1 MPGAHLSHTELQLK
15 KAWDARRHGQHPLLT
30 AISVN
35 AETGPGLRG
44 IKQIRLDL
52 SYPVT
57 FLSGQ
62 NGTGKST
69 LLALAALAYHGFPG
83 HEAAS
88 AKRWGGGTGAEFT
101 YYTFQDFF
109 FRGPGDADVAG
120 AQIGWEYSDG
130 TSLSI
135 TKRSDKWMHYERRPR
150 RPVEFIGL
158 ARAVP
163 AMELP
168 NLRNHFGLV
177 AGAAP
182 AATPLTAQAREL
194 VERVLARQ
202 YPDAELVTG
211 RKHSIRRTGGAAAC
225 TSFNMGAGE
234 DGLIA
239 MLIRLVSLPRGSLVI
254 IEEIE
259 TGLHPAAQQ
268 RFASAL
274 IDLAR
279 ERQLQ
284 IVGSTHSH
292 HVLDFVPREARV
304 LVLREG
310 GRHRLLPS
318 PSTQLALSE
327 MAEVAGRE
335 LLVICED
342 EFAARLITH
351 ALPKAVRRRVDI
363 RSCGSKSELMG
374 HARSYAR
381 LVDHGRCIVVWDG
394 DVSNGEAEGFVRAAA
409 LRLPSDEIDGRIS
422 WTRLPGDDCPEKWAL
437 EAGLRGLDV
446 IRRCFGLDSV
456 DEAESLLRRCEDG
469 DPHRIPRQLASLTSV
484 TEEMAA
490 IHLVTCAVDV
500 QGNELAGAV
509 NAIAQRLA

>member
-15 KAWDARRHGQHPLLT
+15 RAWDARRHGQHPLLT
-30 AISVN
+30 AITVN

-44 IKQIRLDL
+44 IKHVRLDL

-62 NGTGKST
+62 NGSGKST
-69 LLALAALAYHGFPG
+69 LLALAALAYHGFAG
-83 HEAAS
+83 HQAAS
-88 AKRWGGGTGAEFT
+88 ARRWTGEAGQEFS

-109 FRGPGDADVAG
+109 FRGPGDEDVAG
-120 AQIGWEYSDG
+120 AQISWEYSDN
-130 TSLSI
+130 SRLSI

-177 AGAAP
+177 AGAAA
-182 AATPLTAQAREL
+182 AATPLSERAREL

-202 YPDAELVTG
+202 YPQAELVTG

-239 MLIRLVSLPRGSLVI
+239 MLVRLVGLPMGSLVI

-268 RFASAL
+268 RFAAAL
-274 IDLAR
+274 IELAR

-284 IVGSTHSH
+284 IIGSTHSH

-327 MAEVAGRE
+327 MSETAGRE

-351 ALPKAVRRRVDI
+351 ALPKALRRRVDI

-381 LVDHGRCIVVWDG
+381 LVDRSRCIVIWDG
-394 DVSNGEAEGFVRAAA
+394 DVPDAEALGFLRAAQ
-409 LRLPSDEIDGRIS
+409 LRLPSDDIDRRVS
-422 WTRLPGDDCPEKWAL
+422 WARLPGDSCPEKWAL
-437 EAGLRGLDV
+437 DAALHGLDV
-446 IRRCFGLDSV
+446 VTRRFGLDSAA
-456 DEAESLLRRCEDG
+456 EAQALLERCEEG
-469 DPHRIPRQLASLTSV
+469 DPHRIPRQLGLLTSV

-490 IHLVTCAVDV
+490 IHLLSCAHEIR
-500 QGNELAGAV
+500 GEELDAMVA
-509 NAIAQRLA
+509 AIAQCLA